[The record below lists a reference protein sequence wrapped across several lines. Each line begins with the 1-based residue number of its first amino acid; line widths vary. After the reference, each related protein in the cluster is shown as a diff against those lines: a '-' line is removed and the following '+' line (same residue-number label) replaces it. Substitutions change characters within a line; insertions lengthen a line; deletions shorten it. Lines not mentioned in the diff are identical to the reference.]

1 MPLNRFWERIV
12 LLINFIPHNVLVLS
26 DELVPLLAVVVRCW
40 APACPCDCFVADGD
54 PLDGFVVE
62 DGDPL
67 DVFVVEDDVPLG
79 VFVANERR
87 K

>member
-1 MPLNRFWERIV
+1 M
-12 LLINFIPHNVLVLS
+12 S

-40 APACPCDCFVADGD
+40 APACPCDCFVADVD

-62 DGDPL
+62 DVDPL
-67 DVFVVEDDVPLG
+67 DGFVAEDDVPLGVFVVEDDVPLG
-79 VFVANERR
+79 VFVEFVANERR